1 MRGRWWKGWL
11 IGGWLILHAGAIDAV
26 PLLVLTDRETPFAAE
41 WAYALHRSAVRSF
54 VLRTSAGEPTL
65 RGFLA
70 SGPDAPPAAEPDEL
84 AELAELAELC
94 RHGHVVVAWGEP
106 AARAAVR
113 TCRRPTLGLGMPHPA
128 ATAWLAEAGAEARAA
143 IYLEADPALNL
154 RMIRALLPAART
166 VGVLAPGPAPGWL
179 DPLRAEADRLE
190 FRLEVIAAATDLEA
204 VRALRGRLRGLD
216 AVLLAPEPTLIN
228 EWSLKPL
235 LLMTVRQGVPTFG
248 GPSDRYV
255 AAGVLAAVVADE
267 AALPAQA
274 RPLLAEL
281 AQNRAPPPA
290 YPAAVRLALNPTVAR
305 TLGVSGAALDR
316 ARSLFAGP

>member
-1 MRGRWWKGWL
+1 MRGRWWRRWL
-11 IGGWLILHAGAIDAV
+11 IGGWLILYAGAIDAV
-26 PLLVLTDRETPFAAE
+26 PLLVLTDREPPFATE
-41 WAYALHRSAVRSF
+41 WAYALHRSAVRSV

-65 RGFLA
+65 WAFLA
-70 SGPDAPPAAEPDEL
+70 AADAPPADAADAPVD
-84 AELAELAELC
+84 LAELC
-94 RHGHVVVAWGEP
+94 PRVRVVVAWGEP

-113 TCRRPTLGLGMPHPA
+113 VCRRPTLGLGMPRPIA
-128 ATAWLAEAGAEARAA
+128 AAWLAAAGAEARAA
-143 IYLEADPALNL
+143 VYLEAEPALNL

-166 VGVLAPGPAPGWL
+166 VGVLAPDPAPGWL
-179 DPLRAEADRLE
+179 DPLRAEADRLG

-204 VRALRGRLRGLD
+204 VRALRGRLPGLD
-216 AVLLAPEPTLIN
+216 AVLLAPEPSLIN

-235 LLMTVRQGVPTFG
+235 LLMTVRQGVPAFG
-248 GPSDRYV
+248 GPSARYV

-305 TLGVSGAALDR
+305 TLGVSAPAMDR
-316 ARSLFAGP
+316 ARALLARP